1 LDFRLP
7 EELRLFKETL
17 RRFVDNEL
25 VPLEGQTLEEGRLKD
40 DVHAALSEKARAA
53 GLWLLEVPEE
63 LGGQGLG
70 VLALTVFWEE
80 ISRTTAL
87 PPRDQSVF
95 GPMVGPILLSLK
107 GELAD
112 RYLHPVLHGKRR
124 ACFAQTEPDAGSDP
138 ARMKTRAVREGD
150 FYRVTGSKHFITDA
164 DRADFAQVMAVTDPE
179 RGAHGISC
187 LLVDMNS
194 EGVTLGRRQET
205 MMGER
210 PSEIRFDNVKVPAG
224 NLVGDEGKGFA
235 LAQTWITL
243 GRIRHGAR
251 ACGVA
256 ERCLELAATY
266 ATQRRTFGAP
276 LADRQ
281 MIQEK
286 LADSYI
292 ELHAARLMVQQAA
305 QRADEGEDVR
315 TEAYM
320 CKIFGDEMGFRV
332 ADRCMQIHGGV
343 GLTPDL
349 PIEQFWRDQRGFLIT
364 EGPAEVLRV
373 QVARH
378 VLKTYAGAG
387 R

>member
-1 LDFRLP
+1 VDFRLP

-17 RRFVDNEL
+17 RRFVDHEL
-25 VPLEGQTLEEGRLKD
+25 IPIEGQSLHDGRLKD
-40 DVHAALSEKARAA
+40 DIYESLAKKTQSA

-63 LGGQGLG
+63 LGGQALS

-87 PPRDQSVF
+87 PPRDHSVF

-107 GELAD
+107 GALAEH
-112 RYLHPVLHGKRR
+112 YLHPVLQGKKR

-138 ARMKTRAVREGD
+138 ARMKTRATRENG
-150 FYRVTGSKHFITDA
+150 FYRVSGSKHFITDA
-164 DRADFAQVMAVTDPE
+164 DRADFAQVMVVTDPE

-187 LLVDMNS
+187 LLIDMNMA
-194 EGVTLGRRQET
+194 GVTLGRRQET

-210 PSEIRFDNVKVPAG
+210 PSEIRFDDVKVPVG
-224 NLVGDEGKGFA
+224 NLVGAEGDGFR
-235 LAQTWITL
+235 LAQSWITL

-292 ELHAARLMVQQAA
+292 ELHAARLMVQHAA
-305 QRADEGEDVR
+305 QRLDEGEDVR

-343 GLTPDL
+343 GLTPDF
-349 PIEQFWRDQRGFLIT
+349 PIEQFWRDQRGLLIT

-378 VLKTYAGAG
+378 VLKTYAGRG

>member
-1 LDFRLP
+1 MDFRLP

-17 RRFVDNEL
+17 RRFVDKEL
-25 VPLEGQTLEEGRLKD
+25 IPLEGRTLQDGRLKD
-40 DVHAALSEKARAA
+40 DVHADLAAKAQAA
-53 GLWLLEVPEE
+53 GLWLLEVPED
-63 LGGQGLG
+63 LGGQGLSA
-70 VLALTVFWEE
+70 LALTVFWEE

-107 GELAD
+107 HDLAE
-112 RYLHPVLHGKRR
+112 RYLHPVLQGEKR

-138 ARMKTRAVREGD
+138 ARMKTRAIREGD

-164 DRADFAQVMAVTDPE
+164 DRADFAQVMVVTDPD

-187 LLVDMNS
+187 LLIDMNS
-194 EGVTLGRRQET
+194 KGVTLGRRQET

-210 PSEIRFDNVKVPAG
+210 PSEIRFDNVMVPVD
-224 NLVGDEGKGFA
+224 NRVGEEGDGFR
-235 LAQTWITL
+235 LAQSWITL

-266 ATQRRTFGAP
+266 ATQRRTFGAL
-276 LADRQ
+276 LAERQ

-286 LADSYI
+286 LADTYI
-292 ELHAARLMVQQAA
+292 ELHATRLMVQQAA
-305 QRADEGEDVR
+305 QRHDDGEDVR

-343 GLTPDL
+343 GLTPDF
-349 PIEQFWRDQRGFLIT
+349 PIEQFWRDQRGLLIT

-378 VLKTYAGAG
+378 VVRTYAG
-387 R
+387 